1 MGPWQ
6 GKSERHGGRPVMNVA
21 MSGSELADAI
31 REIDSQAVTD
41 QSDDAVWVTAESWP
55 DVATSLRDSEAL
67 SFEMLSLLTTVDY
80 VDHFEVV

>member
-1 MGPWQ
+1 
-6 GKSERHGGRPVMNVA
+6 MNVA

-67 SFEMLSLLTTVDY
+67 SFEMLSLLKPRLC
-80 VDHFEVV
+80 FLKCLLIPAE